1 MSPPRQV
8 YMLPARIAA
17 STASG
22 SRLSAKT
29 LVSGEQPRRV
39 VEVVAQLTG
48 LVGPLLS
55 RRSDVAFGLVGAA
68 VDDHQI
74 AQVTMRVG
82 VAGDVKR
89 PALRQ

>member
-29 LVSGEQPRRV
+29 LV
-39 VEVVAQLTG
+39 
-48 LVGPLLS
+48 LVNSPG
-55 RRSDVAFGLVGAA
+55 G
-68 VDDHQI
+68 
-74 AQVTMRVG
+74 
-82 VAGDVKR
+82 
-89 PALRQ
+89 